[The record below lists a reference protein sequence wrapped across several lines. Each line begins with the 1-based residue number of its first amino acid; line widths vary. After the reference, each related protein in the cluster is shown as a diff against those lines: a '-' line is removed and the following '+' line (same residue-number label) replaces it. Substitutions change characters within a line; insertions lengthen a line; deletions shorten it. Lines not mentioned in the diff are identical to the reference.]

1 MHMTLI
7 WGYVAYVYEW
17 LIYVWVFDLCPGTC
31 HLFPSVS
38 LMFDFVVFGCECAT
52 YVDVLGRY
60 VFIAYVVAMC
70 VCVCVVYVDPTPTP
84 P

>member
-52 YVDVLGRY
+52 YVDVL
-60 VFIAYVVAMC
+60 I
-70 VCVCVVYVDPTPTP
+70 
-84 P
+84 